1 MATAYPTIEEDENL
15 LKGNVIEKEEYKLPT
30 PLRDYKDNRKNLEIL
45 KQLKELVSDTD
56 MEHHVKQLQ
65 EICETK
71 EVKENRK
78 TEKLISKETLEKSN
92 QESNE
97 EDDMLSDNETQQG
110 KTKLPAFLSEHQVNR
125 WKQLANKLNKEEI
138 QLLLAEIQKG
148 LE

>member
-1 MATAYPTIEEDENL
+1 M
-15 LKGNVIEKEEYKLPT
+15 KQ
-30 PLRDYKDNRKNLEIL
+30 RK
-45 KQLKELVSDTD
+45 S
-56 MEHHVKQLQ
+56 
-65 EICETK
+65 
-71 EVKENRK
+71 RR
-78 TEKLISKETLEKSN
+78 TEKTISKEILGKSN

-97 EDDMLSDNETQQG
+97 EDDLLSDNETQQG